1 MQTDFKPSPGLWVS
15 ARIAAAEDAEV
26 IQDAI
31 EKASTALRKIRKAPS
46 FICTLAVIIDEWETD
61 TGTDPDE
68 LQWHLV
74 NLMSKRM
81 AIKEMLERGEKNE
94 NEGMGD

>member
-1 MQTDFKPSPGLWVS
+1 METDFKPGPGLWAF
-15 ARIAAAEDAEV
+15 ARIAAAEDSEV
-26 IQDAI
+26 ILDVI
-31 EKASTALRKIRKAPS
+31 EKASTALRKIRKVPS
-46 FICTLAVIIDEWETD
+46 FICTLAVIIDDLETD

-81 AIKEMLERGEKNE
+81 AIKEMLEEEKTE
-94 NEGMGD
+94 